1 MALLKFLKGNY
12 SSLSSAAIA
21 EGQILICGD
30 TGEMFVDVAADKR
43 VKIGDYVTVASL
55 EALMAIDAT
64 SVPTS
69 RLYYV
74 EGANILARSNGTGWD
89 QINKDTG
96 ATSIEVVG
104 EGNAVTA
111 ASYDATTRKLTL
123 TKGETFATKAELDTL
138 DAFVGDIPEGYTET
152 NVIAYINKKAEETL
166 NAASGGS
173 SESAASVLAALNTYK
188 TENDPKVQANTEAAA
203 AAQKAADDAQS
214 DVDTLAETHAV
225 DKKALEDAIALKA
238 NAADVYNKGD
248 IDGKVDTIN
257 EAINA
262 KAAAADVYTKDD
274 VDGMVDDLEAA
285 DLAINNKIGDVAE
298 GKTIVEMIADAQST
312 ATYDDSEVRGLIDTN
327 AEAIAKEIEDREGAV
342 SGLKTELEG
351 KIATKV
357 EQSVYDEKVGALE
370 DEDERL
376 AGLIGDNADAIDGI
390 NTTID
395 TLVGE
400 DTGKSVRTIA
410 NEELAAQLIAEGA
423 KESLDTLQEIAAW
436 IQEHPD
442 DASAMNA
449 AIEALEAKVDTGEQ
463 TVSAYVTAAINALKI
478 GDYATVEA
486 LNAAIER
493 IVALETASATHATKD
508 ELKVVSDSL
517 DEYKQAH
524 NADYDNETIDAKVK
538 GVQDQIDA
546 LGDTYATDEEVT
558 AAINAE
564 VERANSL
571 YATQANLT
579 THIDDAVK
587 HITADERTAW
597 NGAVSDLSAHK
608 SAYDT
613 KVAELEA
620 ADTAIRGE
628 FAAADGALKTELQGY
643 ADQVELDAIAAA
655 KTETESQVGA
665 AKTEMQGKIDT
676 VSGALDT
683 YKTDNNAAVALK
695 ADASAVYTKA
705 EVEDLMSWGSF

>member
-1 MALLKFLKGNY
+1 
-12 SSLSSAAIA
+12 
-21 EGQILICGD
+21 
-30 TGEMFVDVAADKR
+30 
-43 VKIGDYVTVASL
+43 
-55 EALMAIDAT
+55 
-64 SVPTS
+64 
-69 RLYYV
+69 
-74 EGANILARSNGTGWD
+74 
-89 QINKDTG
+89 
-96 ATSIEVVG
+96 
-104 EGNAVTA
+104 
-111 ASYDATTRKLTL
+111 
-123 TKGETFATKAELDTL
+123 
-138 DAFVGDIPEGYTET
+138 
-152 NVIAYINKKAEETL
+152 
-166 NAASGGS
+166 
-173 SESAASVLAALNTYK
+173 
-188 TENDPKVQANTEAAA
+188 
-203 AAQKAADDAQS
+203 
-214 DVDTLAETHAV
+214 
-225 DKKALEDAIALKA
+225 
-238 NAADVYNKGD
+238 
-248 IDGKVDTIN
+248 
-257 EAINA
+257 
-262 KAAAADVYTKDD
+262 
-274 VDGMVDDLEAA
+274 
-285 DLAINNKIGDVAE
+285 
-298 GKTIVEMIADAQST
+298 
-312 ATYDDSEVRGLIDTN
+312 
-327 AEAIAKEIEDREGAV
+327 
-342 SGLKTELEG
+342 
-351 KIATKV
+351 
-357 EQSVYDEKVGALE
+357 
-370 DEDERL
+370 
-376 AGLIGDNADAIDGI
+376 
-390 NTTID
+390 
-395 TLVGE
+395 
-400 DTGKSVRTIA
+400 
-410 NEELAAQLIAEGA
+410 
-423 KESLDTLQEIAAW
+423 
-436 IQEHPD
+436 
-442 DASAMNA
+442 MNA